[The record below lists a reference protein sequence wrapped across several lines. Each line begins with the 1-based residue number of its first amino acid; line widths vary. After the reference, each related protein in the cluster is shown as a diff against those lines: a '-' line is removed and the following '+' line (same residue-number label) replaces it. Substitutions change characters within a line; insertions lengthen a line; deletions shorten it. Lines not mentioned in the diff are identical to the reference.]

1 MNSSA
6 KERYIYIY
14 RNCTSTGGD
23 TGMFSFVDPGKS
35 FICKIYLIFSDQI
48 PKFTLLRAVD
58 IF

>member
-1 MNSSA
+1 MNEFFC
-6 KERYIYIY
+6 KRKIY

-35 FICKIYLIFSDQI
+35 FICKIYLTFSDQI

>member
-6 KERYIYIY
+6 KERYIY